1 MATSYEAWDK
11 YDVDKVMQQLDEA
24 DAREEKLK
32 KKQEFL
38 KKKDNVVDEAGDS
51 AEVLAT
57 RAAVAALK
65 AKRLADR
72 NNKKNADRG
81 GISVVMDS
89 NSVVAVLEKQ
99 AGLLQRKSSSIQ
111 TAMRSRGQASAFL
124 TKNQATDAL
133 ASYREAL
140 RAVDELDNVIPQL
153 DVIETEIEQT
163 SKLLQQ
169 QPNNL
174 SNSGGPDHHACSGPC
189 NHSAPQNTPVGPPSL
204 PKSSDLKGI
213 AKMLRVDCLIGIG
226 MCHMERCHYA
236 SASES
241 FRDAILIN
249 GDNLEAWRLRAA
261 AFSRMGAP
269 LIALLHWNK
278 VVAVEGEAG
287 DAQKELDSL
296 EAELIEPTYTDDDV
310 YSTAM
315 AYLNRDAL
323 DETLA
328 RMLLLR
334 HEADVIMVEGFYT
347 YSIHKYRAILDTLS
361 KVLASTPH
369 LHHPALDQLRLACHV
384 NIASGYL
391 DMQKNLPAAVNHC
404 LAALDIEPAVIAVR
418 YRLGHAYR
426 LLGKYDLAT
435 QELQMA
441 LRVASTAAPSP
452 EGSTTLKTISTE
464 LDRVEFDRSELDLHS
479 IQRNLKSLS

>member
-1 MATSYEAWDK
+1 MATSYAAWDK

-38 KKKDNVVDEAGDS
+38 KKKNNVVDEAGDS

-226 MCHMERCHYA
+226 TVILRRFEDLTLVSLGMCHMERCHYA

-261 AFSRMGAP
+261 AFSRMGTTFVRPSFSSRSA
-269 LIALLHWNK
+269 H
-278 VVAVEGEAG
+278 
-287 DAQKELDSL
+287 
-296 EAELIEPTYTDDDV
+296 
-310 YSTAM
+310 
-315 AYLNRDAL
+315 
-323 DETLA
+323 
-328 RMLLLR
+328 
-334 HEADVIMVEGFYT
+334 
-347 YSIHKYRAILDTLS
+347 
-361 KVLASTPH
+361 H
-369 LHHPALDQLRLACHV
+369 L
-384 NIASGYL
+384 
-391 DMQKNLPAAVNHC
+391 
-404 LAALDIEPAVIAVR
+404 
-418 YRLGHAYR
+418 
-426 LLGKYDLAT
+426 
-435 QELQMA
+435 
-441 LRVASTAAPSP
+441 
-452 EGSTTLKTISTE
+452 
-464 LDRVEFDRSELDLHS
+464 
-479 IQRNLKSLS
+479 